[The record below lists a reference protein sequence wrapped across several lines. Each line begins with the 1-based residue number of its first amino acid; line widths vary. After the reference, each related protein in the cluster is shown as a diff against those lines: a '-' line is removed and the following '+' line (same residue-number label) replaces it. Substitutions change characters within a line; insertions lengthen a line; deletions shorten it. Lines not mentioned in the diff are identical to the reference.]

1 MNLGSSSGS
10 YPCIMFLLICQLLKL
25 MTSSSFCSLKEVGAQ
40 KYLLLVSSF
49 YGPRIIVIAK
59 LILSDLHQVSKN
71 WSTAICKTTLHGE
84 SVYIC
89 VCIYMCV
96 CIYTCIYFFGSTGSS
111 LLQTGF
117 FWLQWGWRAT
127 LRCSIQASY
136 CSDISCFETGAW
148 LLGIIDFVA
157 LPHVGSSWTRDGA
170 LHWHEGSLPLDHQGG
185 TQHRSVFECFPQK
198 MRILMAFFKFSG

>member
-84 SVYIC
+84 SIYIC

-96 CIYTCIYFFGSTGSS
+96 CVYIHVFIFKDVFIFIFLAPLG
-111 LLQTGF
+111 LLCCK
-117 FWLQWGWRAT
+117 RAFSD
-127 LRCSIQASY
+127 CS
-136 CSDISCFETGAW
+136 EGGG
-148 LLGIIDFVA
+148 LLFVA
-157 LPHVGSSWTRDGA
+157 AFRPLIAVTSLA
-170 LHWHEGSLPLDHQGG
+170 LKQVLGCWES
-185 TQHRSVFECFPQK
+185 
-198 MRILMAFFKFSG
+198 

>member
-1 MNLGSSSGS
+1 
-10 YPCIMFLLICQLLKL
+10 MFLLICQLLKL
-25 MTSSSFCSLKEVGAQ
+25 MISSSSCSLKEVGAQ

-59 LILSDLHQVSKN
+59 LILSDIHQVSKN
-71 WSTAICKTTLHGE
+71 WSTAVCKTTLHGE
-84 SVYIC
+84 SIYIYVCVYIC
-89 VCIYMCV
+89 VCV
-96 CIYTCIYFFGSTGSS
+96 CICIYFLRCIYIYFFCSTGSS

-127 LRCSIQASY
+127 LRCSVQASHW
-136 CSDISCFETGAW
+136 SDISCFETGAW

-170 LHWHEGSLPLDHQGG
+170 LHWHGGSLPLDHQGG
-185 TQHRSVFECFPQK
+185 TQHRSVCECFPQK
-198 MRILMAFFKFSG
+198 MRILMAFFSFSG